1 MNVVMIGFMASGKTS
16 VGRRVAKRLG
26 FCFMDMDQFIE
37 QEQGRT
43 ISEIFATEGEPY
55 FRALET
61 GLLRRLTHHDNTV
74 ISCGGGVVTTP
85 GNLPLL
91 KQIGAV
97 VFLNADPED
106 IIRRLEHDTRRPK
119 VQGGDLRQRVTTLL
133 AQRLPLYEQADVAV
147 QTLGKTPNQ
156 VAGEVIG
163 KIAGHAKTAPAPP
176 APASSKDGDPAASGS
191 SA

>member
-55 FRALET
+55 FRVLET
-61 GLLRRLTHHDNTV
+61 GLLRRLTRHDNTV

-163 KIAGHAKTAPAPP
+163 KIAGRAKAAPVPP

-191 SA
+191 PA

>member
-1 MNVVMIGFMASGKTS
+1 MNVVLIGFMASGKTS
-16 VGRRVAKRLG
+16 VGRRIAKRLG
-26 FCFMDMDQFIE
+26 FRFLDMDHFIE

-43 ISEIFATEGEPY
+43 ISEIFATEGEPH

-61 GLLRRLTHHDNTV
+61 GLLRRLTQHDNTV

-85 GNLPLL
+85 GNLELL
-91 KQIGAV
+91 KQIGVA
-97 VFLNADPED
+97 VFLNAAPED
-106 IIRRLEHDTRRPK
+106 IIRRLENDTRRPK
-119 VQGGDLRQRVTTLL
+119 VQGGGLRERVTTLL
-133 AQRLPLYEQADVAV
+133 AQRMPLYQQADVTI

-163 KIAGHAKTAPAPP
+163 KIASHAKAAPGPP
-176 APASSKDGDPAASGS
+176 TDSDPAASGS

>member
-1 MNVVMIGFMASGKTS
+1 MASGKTS

-26 FCFMDMDQFIE
+26 FRFLDMDQFIE

-43 ISEIFATEGEPY
+43 IASIFAAEGEPH

-61 GLLRRLTHHDNTV
+61 ALLGRLTHHDNTV
-74 ISCGGGVVTTP
+74 FSCGGGIVTTP
-85 GNLPLL
+85 GNLELL
-91 KQIGAV
+91 KQVGVV

-119 VQGGDLRQRVTTLL
+119 VKGGDLRERVTTLL
-133 AQRLPLYEQADVAV
+133 AERMPLYAQADIVIH
-147 QTLGKTPNQ
+147 TLGKTPNQ

-163 KIAGHAKTAPAPP
+163 KVAGRGKAAPKDPSDAAAGVP
-176 APASSKDGDPAASGS
+176 SS
-191 SA
+191 

>member
-26 FCFMDMDQFIE
+26 FRFLDMDHFIE
-37 QEQGRT
+37 QEQGRPIT
-43 ISEIFATEGEPY
+43 EIFATEGEPY

-61 GLLRRLTHHDNTV
+61 GLLRRLAQHGNTV

-85 GNLPLL
+85 GNLELL
-91 KQIGAV
+91 KQIGVV
-97 VFLNADPED
+97 VFLNANPED
-106 IIRRLEHDTRRPK
+106 IIRRLENDTRRPK
-119 VQGGDLRQRVTTLL
+119 VQGGDLRERVTTLL
-133 AQRLPLYEQADVAV
+133 AQRLPLYLQADLTI

-163 KIAGHAKTAPAPP
+163 KIAVHGKAAAAPP
-176 APASSKDGDPAASGS
+176 ADPNPAASGS